1 MGKIWQLQGIP
12 SKLIRFI
19 RMTVEDFQ
27 ARVVT
32 GNNMTESF
40 NLFTSAFKW
49 LQTTFAYDI
58 LFARHLNFSTW
69 FTKPLIFREPKKME

>member
-1 MGKIWQLQGIP
+1 MVKIWQLQGIP

-32 GNNMTESF
+32 GNSMTESF
-40 NLFTSAFKW
+40 NVNVGV
-49 LQTTFAYDI
+49 
-58 LFARHLNFSTW
+58 R
-69 FTKPLIFREPKKME
+69 